1 MEKVWSSPDNKGV
14 TFYKPLQIPEGFF
27 VLGHYG
33 CPNAQRPLKSPFFL
47 VSITQ
52 DRSNMKGE
60 IILAGPPLE
69 EPSDY
74 NLVWSSNEGQV
85 YFWVPQAPE
94 GYKAL
99 GCVVTNTPAKPT
111 SKELVMCV
119 RSDLT
124 DTCQTEGAIWS
135 NKSFTAWNIRP
146 KVRGTKAAGVYV
158 GTFYCQTG
166 GLTPNDPL
174 PIACLKNCN
183 LDKFTA
189 MPNVDQINELL
200 YKYGPTV
207 FFHPYEKYMPSSV
220 DWFFQ
225 NGALLYS
232 KGSAV
237 GAQPIE
243 ANGSNLP
250 QGGDPDDGSY
260 WLDLPKDG
268 AAATRV
274 KQGDL
279 QSAEAYVHIKPMLGG
294 TCSDI
299 EMWLFYPFN
308 GPRSLKVQLFHNI
321 SLGRIGQHGGDW
333 EHFTLRINNL
343 TGKLWRVYLSQ
354 HSSGQ
359 WLDTS
364 ELEYSEGSSDRAVI
378 YSSKDGHA
386 SYPEEGDFLQGN
398 TKLQIGLR
406 NDTKRS
412 KYVLDTSMQF
422 QIISA
427 DYMQPQPLQE
437 PPWLQ
442 YMRNWGPTV
451 VYDTRAELDR
461 ALKILPSKLRHS
473 VEDFF
478 NKDIPEELSSEKGPT
493 GPKAKE
499 SWEGD
504 EKEKA

>member
-1 MEKVWSSPDNKGV
+1 
-14 TFYKPLQIPEGFF
+14 
-27 VLGHYG
+27 
-33 CPNAQRPLKSPFFL
+33 
-47 VSITQ
+47 
-52 DRSNMKGE
+52 
-60 IILAGPPLE
+60 
-69 EPSDY
+69 
-74 NLVWSSNEGQV
+74 
-85 YFWVPQAPE
+85 
-94 GYKAL
+94 
-99 GCVVTNTPAKPT
+99 
-111 SKELVMCV
+111 
-119 RSDLT
+119 
-124 DTCQTEGAIWS
+124 
-135 NKSFTAWNIRP
+135 
-146 KVRGTKAAGVYV
+146 
-158 GTFYCQTG
+158 
-166 GLTPNDPL
+166 
-174 PIACLKNCN
+174 
-183 LDKFTA
+183 

-200 YKYGPTV
+200 HKYGPTV
-207 FFHPYEKYMPSSV
+207 YFHPDEKYMPSSV
-220 DWFFQ
+220 EWFFQ

-232 KGSAV
+232 KESAV

-250 QGGDPDDGSY
+250 QGGDPNDGSY

-268 AAATRV
+268 AAASRV

-279 QSAEAYVHIKPMLGG
+279 QSSEAYVHIKPMLGG
-294 TCSDI
+294 TCSDLA
-299 EMWLFYPFN
+299 MWLFYPFN

-321 SLGRIGQHGGDW
+321 SLGRIGQHVGDW

-343 TGKLWRVYLSQ
+343 TGKLWRVYMSQ

-386 SYPEEGDFLQGN
+386 SYPKEGDFLQGN

-412 KYVLDTSMQF
+412 KYFLDTSMKF

-427 DYMQPQPLQE
+427 DYIQPQPLQE

-461 ALKILPSKLRHS
+461 ALKILPSKLRYS

-478 NKDIPEELSSEKGPT
+478 NKDMPEELSGEKGPS

-504 EKEKA
+504 EEEKA